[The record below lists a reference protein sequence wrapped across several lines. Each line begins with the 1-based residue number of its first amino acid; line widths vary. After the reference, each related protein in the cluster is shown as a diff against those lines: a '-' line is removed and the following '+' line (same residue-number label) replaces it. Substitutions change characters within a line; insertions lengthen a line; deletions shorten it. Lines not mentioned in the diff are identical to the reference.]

1 MTLLADRPIRRREE
15 HLALHGDLP
24 RIHRG
29 RLLAELDESG
39 LAGRGGAG
47 FPTARKIRAVAGR
60 RRAIVVANGTE
71 GEPESAKDEVLLE
84 VSPHLV
90 VDGVLVA
97 TRLVGAREAAIA
109 VGRGAT
115 GAHDALVEALA
126 DRPDAG
132 AIRVVDVPDRFVAGE
147 ESALVNY
154 VGGGEARPTIT
165 PPRPAER
172 GVRGRPTLVQNV
184 ETLAALAL
192 LARRGADRFRAEE
205 THLATVRGAV
215 RRPGV
220 VEVRPTV
227 TFGELFAA
235 VGGTTAPLQAVLV
248 GGYFGT
254 WLPAGRALAA
264 PLSESGLAPLDAS
277 PGARA
282 VVALPSASCGV
293 LETARVAW
301 WLARESAG
309 QCGPCVHGL
318 AAVAG
323 DLGRIARREDCVDAH
338 SSLVR
343 RLQAIEGRG
352 ACRHPDGA
360 VRFVASALRAFA
372 DEVDLH
378 LHGRCTGL
386 AERPVLPLPLRR
398 HRGGR

>member
-1 MTLLADRPIRRREE
+1 MTLLADRPIRRRDE
-15 HLALHGDLP
+15 HVAWHGDLP
-24 RIHRG
+24 PLHRG

-47 FPTARKIRAVAGR
+47 FPTSRKIRAVAGR
-60 RRAIVVANGTE
+60 RRTIVVANGTE

-84 VSPHLV
+84 FSPHLV

-97 TRLVGAREAAIA
+97 SGLVGAHEAAIA

-115 GAHDALVEALA
+115 RAHDALVAALA

-205 THLATVRGAV
+205 TYLATVRGAV

-220 VEVRPTV
+220 VEVRPAT
-227 TFGELFAA
+227 TFAELFAA
-235 VGGTTAPLQAVLV
+235 AGGTTATLQAVLV

-254 WLPAGRALAA
+254 WLPARGLADVR
-264 PLSESGLAPLDAS
+264 LTRDELAPLGAS
-277 PGARA
+277 PGART
-282 VVALPSASCGV
+282 VIALPAGADG
-293 LETARVAW
+293 LAETARIVHY
-301 WLARESAG
+301 LSGESAG
-309 QCGPCVHGL
+309 QCGPCVFGL
-318 AAVAG
+318 PAVAACLDDVVAG
-323 DLGRIARREDCVDAH
+323 GPARAAALE
-338 SSLVR
+338 
-343 RLQAIEGRG
+343 RLPRLHAQITGRG
-352 ACRHPDGA
+352 ACRLPDGV
-360 VRFVASALRAFA
+360 VRLVESALRVFA
-372 DEVDLH
+372 
-378 LHGRCTGL
+378 
-386 AERPVLPLPLRR
+386 P
-398 HRGGR
+398 